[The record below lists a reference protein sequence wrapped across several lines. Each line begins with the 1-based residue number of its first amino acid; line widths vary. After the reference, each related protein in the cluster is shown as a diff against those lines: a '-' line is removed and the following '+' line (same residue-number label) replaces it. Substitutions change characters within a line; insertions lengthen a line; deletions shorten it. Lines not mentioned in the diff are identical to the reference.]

1 MDVFWEELT
10 FGLGDRRELIRTII
24 RLIASVLIA
33 AIIGY
38 QREAAG
44 KAAGL
49 RTHILVSVG
58 GTIFVLACISAGMR
72 EDATS
77 RVMQGIA
84 TGIGF
89 IGAGTI
95 IKRETQVEGLTTAAG
110 LWATCAIGVVIGL
123 GELGIALIAAVVTFA
138 VLAVVGRIEA
148 KRTDI
153 ENNTN

>member
-10 FGLGDRRELIRTII
+10 FGLGDRRELTRIII

-33 AIIGY
+33 GIVGF
-38 QREAAG
+38 QRETAG

-58 GTIFVLACISAGMR
+58 STIFVLGCIGAGMR

-77 RVMQGIA
+77 RVIQGIA

-95 IKRETQVEGLTTAAG
+95 IKRGTQVQGLTTAAG

-123 GELGIALIAAVVTFA
+123 GELGIAIIAAVLTFI
-138 VLAVVGRIEA
+138 VLAVVGRIEDKYMDNDNKA
-148 KRTDI
+148 
-153 ENNTN
+153 

>member
-1 MDVFWEELT
+1 MDILWEELT
-10 FGLGDRRELIRTII
+10 FGLGDRRELIRIVI

-33 AIIGY
+33 GIVGF
-38 QREAAG
+38 QRETAG

-58 GTIFVLACISAGMR
+58 STIFVLGCIGAGMR

-77 RVMQGIA
+77 RIIQGIA

-95 IKRETQVEGLTTAAG
+95 IKRETHVQGLTTAAG
-110 LWATCAIGVVIGL
+110 LWATCAIGVVVGL
-123 GELGIALIAAVVTFA
+123 GELGIALIASVLTFI
-138 VLAVVGRIEA
+138 VLAVVGRVED
-148 KRTDI
+148 KYSDNDN
-153 ENNTN
+153 EV